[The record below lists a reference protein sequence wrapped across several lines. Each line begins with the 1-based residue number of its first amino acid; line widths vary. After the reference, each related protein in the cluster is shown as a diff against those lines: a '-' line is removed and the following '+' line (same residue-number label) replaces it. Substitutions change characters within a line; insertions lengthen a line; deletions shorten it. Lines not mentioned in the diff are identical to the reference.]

1 MPEETLKPATPAKR
15 LLLVD
20 DDALLLST
28 LAESFADS
36 GYEVDAA
43 PDGETALKKLSEQ
56 SDEKADIVI
65 LDWKMPGCTGIDV
78 LRRARE
84 SGIKTPMILLTGLS
98 EPIYEESALE
108 CGAVDFIEKSR
119 GFSILLKRVELVLDR
134 SQRSD
139 NNGNASNEI
148 LKIGALE
155 SNPQLHR
162 ALWNGKEVRLTL
174 TEFSIVHLI
183 ASRAGADVHFK
194 EIHNLVHGEGFAVGY
209 GPEGYR
215 GNVRTF
221 IKRIRKKFHDVD
233 ESFEAIENYAGFGY
247 RWRQA

>member
-1 MPEETLKPATPAKR
+1 MTEDHLNTSAKR

-20 DDALLLST
+20 DDSLLLST

-36 GYEVDAA
+36 GYQVDTA

-56 SDEKADIVI
+56 SAEQPDLVL

-84 SGIKTPMILLTGLS
+84 SGIKTPIILLTGLS
-98 EPIYEESALE
+98 EPIYEQSALE
-108 CGAVDFIEKSR
+108 CGAIDFVEKSR
-119 GFSILLKRVELVLDR
+119 GFSILLKRVELVLR
-134 SQRSD
+134 HSPAGEKNANTSD
-139 NNGNASNEI
+139 EI

-155 SNPQLHR
+155 SNPKLHR

-174 TEFSIVHLI
+174 TEFSIVHLM
-183 ASRAGADVHFK
+183 ASRAGADIQFK
-194 EIHNLVHGEGFAVGY
+194 EIHDFVHGEGFAVGY
-209 GPEGYR
+209 GPDGYK

-221 IKRIRKKFHDVD
+221 IKRIRKKFHEVD
-233 ESFEAIENYAGFGY
+233 ESFAAIENYAGFGY
-247 RWRQA
+247 RWCKTQS